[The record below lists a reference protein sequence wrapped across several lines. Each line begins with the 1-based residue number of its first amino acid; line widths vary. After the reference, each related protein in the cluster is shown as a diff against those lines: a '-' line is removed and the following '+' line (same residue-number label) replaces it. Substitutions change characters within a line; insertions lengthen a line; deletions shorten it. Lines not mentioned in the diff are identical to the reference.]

1 MSEFVTEG
9 KVVLHAD
16 AIEKGFQVGERRI
29 EVLRGVDLT
38 VREGHS
44 LSLSGASGCGKSTFL
59 NIVSGLEKPD
69 RGRVFL
75 EGEDLFALSPRH
87 QARLRSR
94 GLGFV
99 FQSHHLIPELNALEN
114 VLIAGRIA
122 RRLDAAVRVRAIEL
136 MERVGLGDRLKSRVD
151 VLSGGERQRV
161 AVARALL
168 LKPRLVLA
176 DEPTGNLDEA
186 TGGRVMDLFF
196 EVVRESGSSL
206 LLVTHNPAYARQTE
220 VAWRLHLG
228 LLEPGV

>member
-1 MSEFVTEG
+1 MSEPENQA
-9 KVVLHAD
+9 KLVLRAE
-16 AIEKGFQVGERRI
+16 AIQKGFALEDRRI

-38 VREGHS
+38 VHEGQS

-69 RGRVFL
+69 RGRILL
-75 EGEDLFALSPRH
+75 EGEDLFALSPRE

-99 FQSHHLIPELNALEN
+99 FQSHYLIPELNAIEN
-114 VLIAGRIA
+114 VLIAARIA
-122 RRLDAAVRVRAIEL
+122 RRLDGEARRRAVEL
-136 MERVGLGDRLKSRVD
+136 MDRVGLGDRLKSRVD

-168 LKPRLVLA
+168 LRPRIVLA

-186 TGGRVMDLFF
+186 TGSRVMDLFL

-206 LLVTHNPAYARQTE
+206 LLVTHNPAFARRTE

-228 LLEPGV
+228 VLEPAE